1 MKTRRKRKNK
11 VEHMQNYGQKV
22 GAGAAASLKMSGNR
36 SCFGLMTPAKNK
48 TFTLGNPLHPLTFH
62 IPPLKPCE
70 CLCS

>member
-1 MKTRRKRKNK
+1 MKTRRKRKKK
-11 VEHMQNYGQKV
+11 VKHIQNYGQKV
-22 GAGAAASLKMSGNR
+22 GVAAAASLNMSGNR